1 MVNSGPAR
9 RVCGAIALS
18 LAALAAA
25 SQPLATKPD
34 LSIGIKDLRIEAR
47 DGGGYDLYVRAKPG
61 VGSILLTESTKDP
74 SMKADNFAYRA
85 LDFNPVNG
93 NEKRMLNGKLLP
105 ATSKLYSLISSTPTP
120 DPQFGQA
127 FRILIPSVLV
137 YGYPWS
143 RSGSVAVGKGTYLNI
158 RAFVKPYGDY
168 SGPFAD
174 NSYQI
179 AVSFKPVPPA
189 PTTPPPKQE
198 PPREAP
204 PPDDSTSGKFGAL
217 LEGPAGKSLDLVVCL
232 DTTDS
237 MVPYFDD
244 IRKGLGPILRKRVA
258 GFSSYRIGVVLFKDY
273 WPEEYITRKFPFTSD
288 ISKIEE
294 IVRAASVRGGGDIP
308 EALYEALF
316 SAATDFDWSADRR
329 QIIFLTDAAPHPQA
343 RGAIEFSDVLREAKR
358 RKVEIDAI
366 VEPTTNPATNKPHPD
381 FENARRQIEAISSSS
396 AKPRLLVLLEG
407 DDARS
412 WAGEAKD
419 KLLSAPLAEGSTIL
433 ALGPEEGGEARGEA
447 AGPWFAARDA
457 EALAAARKDGAS
469 LLLLVSTLAAPSPSL
484 PSAAAALSQTVSR
497 LLDVTAGKELARD
510 VMWRVGLEAGG
521 RAEFVNGF
529 RNK

>member
-1 MVNSGPAR
+1 MS
-9 RVCGAIALS
+9 AIALS

-34 LSIGIKDLRIEAR
+34 LSIGPKDLRIVAR

-93 NEKRMLNGKLLP
+93 KEKRMLNGKLLP
-105 ATSKLYSLISSTPTP
+105 ATSKLYSLISSTPIP
-120 DPQFGQA
+120 DAQFGRA
-127 FRILIPSVLV
+127 FRILIPPILV

-179 AVSFKPVPPA
+179 AVSFKPIPPA
-189 PTTPPPKQE
+189 APLPPAKQE
-198 PPREAP
+198 PPKEAP

-217 LEGPAGKSLDLVVCL
+217 LKGAAGESLDLVVCL

-244 IRKGLGPILRKRVA
+244 IKKGLGPILRKRVA

-273 WPEEYITRKFPFTSD
+273 WPEEYITRKFPFTTD
-288 ISKIEE
+288 ISKVEE
-294 IVRAASVRGGGDIP
+294 TVRAVSVRGGGDIP

-316 SAATDFDWSADRR
+316 SAVTDFDWSADRR
-329 QIIFLTDAAPHPQA
+329 QIIFLTDAAPHPLA
-343 RGAIEFSDVLREAKR
+343 RGTIEFSDVLREAQR

-366 VEPTTNPATNKPHPD
+366 VEPTANPAANKPHPD
-381 FENARRQIEAISSSS
+381 FENARRQIEAL
-396 AKPRLLVLLEG
+396 ATVKPRLLVLIDG
-407 DDARS
+407 GDARS
-412 WAGEAKD
+412 WAKEATD
-419 KLLSAPLAEGSTIL
+419 KLLSGPAAMDASIQT
-433 ALGPEEGGEARGEA
+433 LGPGEYGAAKGGAS
-447 AGPWFAARDA
+447 GPWFAARDA
-457 EALAAARKDGAS
+457 EALAAARKDGAR
-469 LLLLVSTLAAPSPSL
+469 LLIIISTLAAPQPSL

-497 LLDVTAGKELARD
+497 LLDVAAGKELARD
-510 VMWRVGLEAGG
+510 VMWRVGLETGG
-521 RAEFVNGF
+521 AAEFVNGL